1 LEEARIAEDLRG
13 RDHGN
18 GHVCSKLS
26 SPTPFGGGPMK
37 ARANKGSQEAN
48 AKPVMSKLL
57 PDLPGKEVV
66 ILTVTYPPGHAGV
79 VHRHNA
85 NGFIYVLEG
94 SVVMGV
100 RGDEPVTL
108 GPGQT
113 FCGGPND
120 IHTIGRNP
128 SKATPANFLVFL
140 IKDKDAPISIP
151 ESNSDTSI
159 ERLMLAAFSRS
170 ERSGPARRILGVQND
185 WRSSKA

>member
-1 LEEARIAEDLRG
+1 MNTWQKLTFAIASITFAALQPVRATAQGASAPVGLHHSQAVQPAAE
-13 RDHGN
+13 
-18 GHVCSKLS
+18 
-26 SPTPFGGGPMK
+26 
-37 ARANKGSQEAN
+37 RANKASQEAN

-66 ILTVTYPPGHAGV
+66 ILTVTYPPGHAGA

-100 RGDEPVTL
+100 RGDAPVTL

-113 FCGGPND
+113 FYENPND

-128 SKATPANFLVFL
+128 SRTTPAKFLVFL

-151 ESNSDTSI
+151 VE
-159 ERLMLAAFSRS
+159 
-170 ERSGPARRILGVQND
+170 
-185 WRSSKA
+185 

>member
-1 LEEARIAEDLRG
+1 MSKSKQSIGARSMHR
-13 RDHGN
+13 RK
-18 GHVCSKLS
+18 KLTFAIVS
-26 SPTPFGGGPMK
+26 ITLAALQPVRATSQGARAQAGLHHSQAAQPAPE
-37 ARANKGSQEAN
+37 RANKASEEAN
-48 AKPVMSKLL
+48 VKPVMSKLL

-66 ILTVTYPPGHAGV
+66 ILTVTYPPGHAGA

-100 RGDEPVTL
+100 RGDAPVTL

-113 FCGGPND
+113 FYEGPND

-128 SKATPANFLVFL
+128 SRTTSAKFLVFL

-151 ESNSDTSI
+151 
-159 ERLMLAAFSRS
+159 A
-170 ERSGPARRILGVQND
+170 
-185 WRSSKA
+185 K

>member
-1 LEEARIAEDLRG
+1 
-13 RDHGN
+13 
-18 GHVCSKLS
+18 
-26 SPTPFGGGPMK
+26 MK
-37 ARANKGSQEAN
+37 ARANKASQEAN

-100 RGDEPVTL
+100 RADKPVTL

-113 FCGGPND
+113 FYEGPND
-120 IHTIGRNP
+120 IIESAATRVGQHQP
-128 SKATPANFLVFL
+128 SFWC
-140 IKDKDAPISIP
+140 S
-151 ESNSDTSI
+151 
-159 ERLMLAAFSRS
+159 
-170 ERSGPARRILGVQND
+170 
-185 WRSSKA
+185 